1 MAVRFSPDQIGVIRA
16 SALAIALAAAIL
28 VAGYVWLPP
37 RSLGLN
43 PVMDFG
49 ERIAFTLK
57 ADILMF
63 IWLAGCVGAVS
74 RGRFHSPADIRGSAF
89 GPPSRAIAVRAAVLQ
104 NSLEQTV
111 LAFGGHLSLA
121 ALLRGLDLVLIP
133 LLVALF
139 LVGRVTFAFGYAKGA
154 SGRAFGMALTAASII
169 ASYGLVVGL
178 VVVGR

>member
-1 MAVRFSPDQIGVIRA
+1 MRVSSEQMGIIRA
-16 SALAIALAAAIL
+16 SALALAAAGL
-28 VAGYVWLPP
+28 VGGYVWLPP
-37 RSLGLN
+37 KSLGLSA
-43 PVMDFG
+43 VMDFG

-63 IWLAGCVGAVS
+63 IWLAGCVGRVS
-74 RGRFHSPADIRGSAF
+74 RGRFYSPADIRGSAF

-169 ASYGLVVGL
+169 ASYGLAVGL

>member
-1 MAVRFSPDQIGVIRA
+1 MGIIRA
-16 SALAIALAAAIL
+16 SALALALAAASL
-28 VAGYVWLPP
+28 GAGYVWLPP
-37 RSLGLN
+37 GLFELN
-43 PVMDFG
+43 PAMDFG
-49 ERIAFTLK
+49 ERIAFALK
-57 ADILMF
+57 ADILVF

-74 RGRFHSPADIRGSAF
+74 RGRFYSPTDIEGSAF

-111 LAFGGHLSLA
+111 LAFGGHLILA
-121 ALLRGLDLVLIP
+121 ALLRGLELTLIP

-139 LVGRVTFAFGYAKGA
+139 LVGRVAFAFGYAKGA

-169 ASYGLVVGL
+169 VSYGLAVGL

>member
-1 MAVRFSPDQIGVIRA
+1 MAVAVSSDQMGIIWA
-16 SALAIALAAAIL
+16 SALAIALAAAGL
-28 VAGYVWLPP
+28 VTGYVCLPP
-37 RSLGLN
+37 KLLGLN
-43 PVMDFG
+43 LVMDFG

-57 ADILMF
+57 AGILMF

-74 RGRFHSPADIRGSAF
+74 RGRFYSPADIRGSAF
-89 GPPSRAIAVRAAVLQ
+89 GPPSRAIAVRTAVLQ

-111 LAFGGHLSLA
+111 LAFGGHLTLA
-121 ALLRGLDLVLIP
+121 ALLRGPELTLIP

-154 SGRAFGMALTAASII
+154 AGRAFGMALTAASII